1 MLLFLKGE
9 VTLCI
14 RVVGPDELSRKR
26 GLVLFA
32 VPQVWMTNVTGNLRH
47 MFQTD
52 SGARYGAPNA
62 VPIIICQL
70 NLPYRLML
78 FQL

>member
-1 MLLFLKGE
+1 MLPLLKGE

-14 RVVGPDELSRKR
+14 RVVEPDELSSKR
-26 GLVLFA
+26 GPVLFA
-32 VPQVWMTNVTGNLRH
+32 VPQVWMTNVTGNLQH
-47 MFQTD
+47 MFQSD

-62 VPIIICQL
+62 VPIIMCQL